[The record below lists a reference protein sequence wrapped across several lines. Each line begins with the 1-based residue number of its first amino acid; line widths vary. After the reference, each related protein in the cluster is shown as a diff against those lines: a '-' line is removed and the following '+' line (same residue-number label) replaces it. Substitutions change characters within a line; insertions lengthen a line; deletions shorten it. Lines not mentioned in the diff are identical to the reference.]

1 MEEEATQNVAQA
13 AVETV
18 AAVGTGIAE
27 ETKSLLH
34 WNEIAKMFGK
44 ENLMHLIVSVVT
56 IIIFFLFY
64 KLIKRVINKHALKKS
79 ENHTKMLVNKTI
91 SYIFYI
97 MLIMYILSLFGVNL
111 TAIWGAAGIA
121 GVAIGFAAQTSV
133 SNFISGL
140 FVLGEKS
147 MKIGDYI
154 AVGDVEGNVD
164 EIGLLSVKI
173 RTLNNQMIRVPTST
187 IINANLTNY
196 THFEHRRLVFEI
208 PISYESDMEKAL
220 KAIETVPASCTT
232 VLKEPAPKVY
242 YDGFGE
248 AINLRLAVW
257 FNRTDLLQTK
267 NDVYVN
273 IMRVC
278 REQNVV
284 IPYSRIDVKIL
295 NDENKK

>member
-196 THFEHRRLVFEI
+196 THFEQRRLVFEI

-220 KAIETVPASCTT
+220 KAIETVPASCPT
-232 VLKEPAPKVY
+232 VLQEPAPKVY

>member
-154 AVGDVEGNVD
+154 SVGDVEGNVD

-196 THFEHRRLVFEI
+196 THFEQRRLVFEI

-220 KAIETVPASCTT
+220 KAIETVPASCPT
-232 VLKEPAPKVY
+232 VLQEPAPKVY

>member
-154 AVGDVEGNVD
+154 SVGDVEGNVD

-196 THFEHRRLVFEI
+196 THFEQRRLVFEI

-284 IPYSRIDVKIL
+284 IPYSRIDVKLL

>member
-1 MEEEATQNVAQA
+1 
-13 AVETV
+13 
-18 AAVGTGIAE
+18 
-27 ETKSLLH
+27 
-34 WNEIAKMFGK
+34 
-44 ENLMHLIVSVVT
+44 
-56 IIIFFLFY
+56 
-64 KLIKRVINKHALKKS
+64 
-79 ENHTKMLVNKTI
+79 
-91 SYIFYI
+91 
-97 MLIMYILSLFGVNL
+97 MYILSLFGVNL

-154 AVGDVEGNVD
+154 SVGDVEGNVD

-196 THFEHRRLVFEI
+196 THFEQRRLVFEI